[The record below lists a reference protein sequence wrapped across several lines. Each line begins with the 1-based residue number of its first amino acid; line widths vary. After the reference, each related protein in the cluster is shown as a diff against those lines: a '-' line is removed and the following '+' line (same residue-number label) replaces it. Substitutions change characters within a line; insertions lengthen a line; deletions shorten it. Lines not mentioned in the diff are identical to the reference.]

1 MALVRTYYYEEG
13 NTARNLVPER
23 EWQEREEQRRE
34 EEKRRKRARA
44 RKQARAMRRNRLYTI
59 YLTMGCVVLAAF
71 FMGYIHL
78 QNDINTSMSNISSI
92 EEEASELK
100 AANQATENRIN
111 SAANLQAVKDAAMNR
126 LGMVYANSGQIVY
139 YSMDDDDYMSQYNDI
154 P

>member
-1 MALVRTYYYEEG
+1 
-13 NTARNLVPER
+13 
-23 EWQEREEQRRE
+23 
-34 EEKRRKRARA
+34 
-44 RKQARAMRRNRLYTI
+44 
-59 YLTMGCVVLAAF
+59 VLAAF

-92 EEEASELK
+92 EEETSELK

>member
-1 MALVRTYYYEEG
+1 
-13 NTARNLVPER
+13 
-23 EWQEREEQRRE
+23 
-34 EEKRRKRARA
+34 
-44 RKQARAMRRNRLYTI
+44 
-59 YLTMGCVVLAAF
+59 
-71 FMGYIHL
+71 
-78 QNDINTSMSNISSI
+78 MSNISSI
-92 EEEASELK
+92 EEETSELK